1 MFSFKNG
8 SKERKQHIDQLRKRG
23 NFFNNICGATKLKPV
38 RRPNRF
44 AEQPKAMDY
53 LPCKFCFGLFKKN
66 YLRRHLKKCT
76 LKKELLSNTP
86 KNIQADAQSLLLAFT
101 DDDTKLVDDVFPRM
115 APDEISMV
123 VKADPLIRAFG
134 SRYLKCHKEKHLITV
149 VSNKMRELG
158 RYLMAMQKSR
168 KKCQTLLDCLVP
180 EHFDEI
186 INSTK
191 TVAGYNATTDK
202 FEAPSL
208 VLKIGTSLKQCCD
221 IAEYMILKKSPLLK
235 TNEDD
240 EKSISKVKTT
250 EKLIKKQWSFELST
264 NASKEIYQ
272 RKWNKPAFLPLTSDI
287 KIFRDYLLLVQ
298 QNSLSSLKADPTNT
312 ASFKA
317 LQESVLAQLILLNRK
332 RAGEVQRIFL
342 ETYLNCS
349 SEAPQEEMLLSLSEV
364 ERELSNKFKRLV
376 IRGKRGR
383 GVPILFTPKLQ
394 KSLSILIS
402 LREKFCVKENEYLFA
417 VPNTP
422 NSCVRASDVLRRMAV
437 ESGAK
442 NPASL
447 TSTKLR
453 KQIATVAQ
461 LLSFNEGD
469 VEQLANFM
477 GHSKEIHK
485 TFYRLPEN
493 VYQVA
498 KVSKFLLMM
507 EKGDTNEYRG
517 KNLNDININ
526 IDGLVSEESDNNN
539 SDLSEPELDDE
550 LIIKKQELKKQTH
563 CGPISSTPPRRIST
577 KQCKQIIKTTTE
589 VKNSSKL
596 KKKFDRI
603 PWTDEQRKITVKYF
617 QKHILLKK
625 PPKKGEC
632 EDFIKNN
639 KTVMTGKLLLQV

>member
-1 MFSFKNG
+1 M
-8 SKERKQHIDQLRKRG
+8 
-23 NFFNNICGATKLKPV
+23 
-38 RRPNRF
+38 
-44 AEQPKAMDY
+44 
-53 LPCKFCFGLFKKN
+53 
-66 YLRRHLKKCT
+66 
-76 LKKELLSNTP
+76 
-86 KNIQADAQSLLLAFT
+86 
-101 DDDTKLVDDVFPRM
+101 
-115 APDEISMV
+115 
-123 VKADPLIRAFG
+123 
-134 SRYLKCHKEKHLITV
+134 
-149 VSNKMRELG
+149 
-158 RYLMAMQKSR
+158 
-168 KKCQTLLDCLVP
+168 
-180 EHFDEI
+180 
-186 INSTK
+186 
-191 TVAGYNATTDK
+191 
-202 FEAPSL
+202 
-208 VLKIGTSLKQCCD
+208 
-221 IAEYMILKKSPLLK
+221 
-235 TNEDD
+235 
-240 EKSISKVKTT
+240 
-250 EKLIKKQWSFELST
+250 
-264 NASKEIYQ
+264 
-272 RKWNKPAFLPLTSDI
+272 
-287 KIFRDYLLLVQ
+287 
-298 QNSLSSLKADPTNT
+298 
-312 ASFKA
+312 
-317 LQESVLAQLILLNRK
+317 LAQLILLNRK

-342 ETYLNCS
+342 ETYLNGS
-349 SEAPQEEMLLSLSEV
+349 SEAPQEEILMSLSEV

-394 KSLSILIS
+394 KSLSILLS

-469 VEQLANFM
+469 IEQLANFM

-507 EKGDTNEYRG
+507 EKGDANEYRG
-517 KNLNDININ
+517 KNLDDININ
-526 IDGLVSEESDNNN
+526 IDGLVSEESENN
-539 SDLSEPELDDE
+539 SDLSEPELHDE
-550 LIIKKQELKKQTH
+550 IPREQEPKKQTL
-563 CGPISSTPPRRIST
+563 CAPISSTPPRRVPT
-577 KQCKQIIKTTTE
+577 KQCKQIIKTTTD
-589 VKNSSKL
+589 VKNSSKP

-639 KTVMTGKLLLQV
+639 KIAMTGKLL